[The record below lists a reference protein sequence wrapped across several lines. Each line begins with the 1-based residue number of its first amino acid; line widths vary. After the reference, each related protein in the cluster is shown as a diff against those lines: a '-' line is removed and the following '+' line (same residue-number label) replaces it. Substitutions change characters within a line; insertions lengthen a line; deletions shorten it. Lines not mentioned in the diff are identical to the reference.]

1 MIELTPKQKDFIEQF
16 GVVQEQYGLAPVP
29 ARVNALLTVADKKDL
44 SFDEIRDALHL
55 SKSSASNAVNTLLSL
70 KRIGYRTKLGDRKRY
85 FFSRLDH
92 WQETFKN
99 DVLRLRDYKDIIDK
113 IVKNR
118 TEDTPDYNSHIKQHV
133 DFLEYFTDESLKII
147 DRWEKMNGN

>member
-70 KRIGYRTKLGDRKRY
+70 NRIGYRTKLGDRKRY

-92 WQETFKN
+92 WQETFKD

-113 IVKNR
+113 IVKKPTNAEYISRLEICDRFSHVTVITNR
-118 TEDTPDYNSHIKQHV
+118 LRSSPLLH
-133 DFLEYFTDESLKII
+133 
-147 DRWEKMNGN
+147 